1 MFICT
6 ACNKTCKNKGGLTLH
21 RRACAKVKE
30 EEANVKKE
38 DHVRDVEDLQAKL
51 AKARMEAEMNAIHV
65 QKKNER
71 IALKEREQKLE
82 LEREEA
88 EAKLVLEKMK
98 QKAKKERVAAELQAQ
113 KEREAAELQAKKE
126 REAAELQAK
135 KEREAA
141 ELQAQKERE
150 AVKLQAKKEREA
162 AELQAKK
169 ERYAAKLQAIK
180 ERDAVELK
188 LKEAKDAVKIQVLL
202 AKKEAIEKASTYQKS
217 FIDTCRNDIE
227 KRRELDKFSRLRY
240 EQRCDE
246 YMSRGMKMAE
256 CLNSRPTN
264 LTVNANLLVG
274 DEMEVFGSKGKPL
287 LRVSDLRTHVDKLLV
302 SPLSGAILP
311 AVQNTITQGFN
322 NIMRYSSY
330 TETITNTKTGNNF
343 VDTFTP
349 LSSVDRVFRWFEKVA
364 NVEASSALVDTY
376 YKNAV
381 RHEAKASKA
390 LPMEMDHAMVPLDDA
405 TEHLERM
412 DVSKAEREAML
423 DSGKSVL
430 VVHELDTESDLESD
444 DSSDDSSINKD
455 ADETGSQSSLNDNF
469 IVAVDDLKQELTKEG
484 EQEFDS
490 ILLLTKA
497 IQALEKDLC
506 KHDIHKNEKF
516 MKGLIENRVR
526 INRIWERL
534 AEHGTYVPDV
544 ILRYAQDQSVRLEG
558 SRKTTRNTKDI
569 WIDRHGMVPKAGCEC
584 CGRETTWDSCE
595 KAHVVSQKADGTHED
610 HNIMLTCRDCN
621 QTMGP
626 LDAVL
631 YRDGVLV

>member
-30 EEANVKKE
+30 EEANVKKT
-38 DHVRDVEDLQAKL
+38 DVKVDKEELEDLQAKL
-51 AKARMEAEMNAIHV
+51 AKARMEAEMNALRV
-65 QKKNER
+65 QKEKER
-71 IALKEREQKLE
+71 LALKEREQKLE

-88 EAKLVLEKMK
+88 EAKLVLERRR
-98 QKAKKERVAAELQAQ
+98 QK
-113 KEREAAELQAKKE
+113 AKKE
-126 REAAELQAK
+126 REAAE
-135 KEREAA
+135 
-141 ELQAQKERE
+141 
-150 AVKLQAKKEREA
+150 LQAKKEREA

-180 ERDAVELK
+180 ERDAAELK
-188 LKEAKDAVKIQVLL
+188 LKEARDAVKIQVLL

-246 YMSRGMKMAE
+246 YMSRGMQMAE
-256 CLNSRPTN
+256 RLNSRPTS

-302 SPLSGAILP
+302 SPLSGAVLP
-311 AVQNTITQGFN
+311 EVQNTITQGFN

-381 RHEAKASKA
+381 RHEAKASKT
-390 LPMEMDHAMVPLDDA
+390 LPMGTTGHETVMVPLDDA
-405 TEHLERM
+405 VEHLERM
-412 DVSKAEREAML
+412 ETSKAERETML
-423 DSGKSVL
+423 DNGKSVL
-430 VVHELDTESDLESD
+430 VVHELDTDSDLESD
-444 DSSDDSSINKD
+444 DSSEESDVASSSPHQDEKD
-455 ADETGSQSSLNDNF
+455 VDETGSQNSVNDTFN
-469 IVAVDDLKQELTKEG
+469 VAVDDLKQELTKEG

-497 IQALEKDLC
+497 IQALEQDLC

-516 MKGLIENRVR
+516 MKGLIENRIR

-534 AEHGTYVPDV
+534 AEYGTYVPDV

-558 SRKTTRNTKDI
+558 ARKTTRNTKDI